1 MNIAVFCSQY
11 EVAEKYKEAAESVAR
26 LIAERGHAL
35 VWGGADEGLMGLIAT
50 TAKRG
55 GSRIVGVIRDPI
67 KDKAHA
73 EADEMHIVPNA
84 HEMNLGIINRSDA
97 VIALPGGIGT
107 LNELT
112 ELIRMNKN
120 GQHAKPVAFVSVDG
134 FYDGFRQQLERMRE
148 EGFIKKEVLKC
159 VHFADTPKGAMEYAE
174 ASGM

>member
-11 EVAEKYKEAAESVAR
+11 EVAEKYKQAAESVAR
-26 LIAERGHAL
+26 HIAEKGHAL

-55 GSRIVGVIRDPI
+55 GARIIGVIREPI
-67 KDKAHA
+67 KGKAHA
-73 EADEMHIVPNA
+73 EADEMHVVPNA
-84 HEMNLGIINRSDA
+84 YEMNIGIINRSDA

-120 GQHAKPVAFVSVDG
+120 GQHAKLVVFVSTDG
-134 FYDGFRQQLERMRE
+134 FYDGFKNQLERMGD
-148 EGFIKKEVLKC
+148 EGFVKKEVLDY
-159 VHFADTPKGAMEYAE
+159 VHFAATPQDAMEYIE
-174 ASGM
+174 AHAK